1 MYSHILIPVAFDGDH
16 PTKPAEQVAHALSA
30 PGARVTFL
38 HVMEELPAYAIN
50 YIPEGYDK
58 ETRDAVQA
66 QLDGK
71 AGNFAKGEAQVIH
84 GHSGRTI
91 VDWAGDNGVDLI
103 IIDSH
108 RPGLADYFLG
118 STAARVVR
126 HAQCAVHVLR

>member
-1 MYSHILIPVAFDGDH
+1 MYSHILIPVAFDGEH
-16 PTKPAEQVAHALSA
+16 PTKPAKQIAHALSA

-38 HVMEELPAYAIN
+38 HVMEELPAYAVN

-58 ETRDAVQA
+58 ETRAAVQA

-71 AGNFAKGEAQVIH
+71 AKNFTTGEALVIH
-84 GHSGRTI
+84 GRSGRTI
-91 VDWAGDNGVDLI
+91 VDWAKDHGVDLI
-103 IIDSH
+103 VIDSH